1 MDTKKH
7 PVDDLFRKGLADLEM
22 SPSATG
28 QSQFLKKAKQE
39 LRMRRRA
46 TSKLWLPGLAIIL
59 GISILSGSYIFI
71 KNSTKVQDQKKN
83 VKVNESR
90 KKAGNP
96 TFGIVTRSFIKPTNP
111 QNPVTSANTNSGQ
124 LIASRNKAMQTN
136 YHTPITITSSK
147 EVNPENQESYIS
159 ISLQPSTSSTKDT
172 GQGIRTAST
181 SQPLENKPVSLPE
194 EKEKHSLANNDSSK
208 KNDTA
213 RILSNTMTNPDASS
227 VRNDHKHTNDASFN
241 NESWNILAG
250 LYYMPEWI
258 FNSLDRNKYVNNF
271 GAEGT
276 LQYGPYSIGIGIGLS
291 ITKAYNETVI
301 ETNPYLGSY
310 QKLDSMTY
318 HWDSRHYYLL
328 KTIYTKPQNVYGS
341 TLNYTWYTLAMQYTY
356 LQIPLNLGYD
366 FLEKNWFTLGVRF
379 GPVMSVLLQT
389 QVLTS
394 AYSAG
399 KDKIV
404 MINDISP
411 DRIHLNWQAMA
422 GINAA
427 FRLSHRFILEL
438 EPNMRYYFDSVNE
451 KLSPTAK
458 PWSVGLQTS
467 FLVNF

>member
-1 MDTKKH
+1 
-7 PVDDLFRKGLADLEM
+7 
-22 SPSATG
+22 
-28 QSQFLKKAKQE
+28 
-39 LRMRRRA
+39 
-46 TSKLWLPGLAIIL
+46 
-59 GISILSGSYIFI
+59 
-71 KNSTKVQDQKKN
+71 
-83 VKVNESR
+83 
-90 KKAGNP
+90 
-96 TFGIVTRSFIKPTNP
+96 
-111 QNPVTSANTNSGQ
+111 
-124 LIASRNKAMQTN
+124 
-136 YHTPITITSSK
+136 
-147 EVNPENQESYIS
+147 
-159 ISLQPSTSSTKDT
+159 
-172 GQGIRTAST
+172 
-181 SQPLENKPVSLPE
+181 
-194 EKEKHSLANNDSSK
+194 
-208 KNDTA
+208 
-213 RILSNTMTNPDASS
+213 
-227 VRNDHKHTNDASFN
+227 
-241 NESWNILAG
+241 
-250 LYYMPEWI
+250 
-258 FNSLDRNKYVNNF
+258 
-271 GAEGT
+271 
-276 LQYGPYSIGIGIGLS
+276 
-291 ITKAYNETVI
+291 VI